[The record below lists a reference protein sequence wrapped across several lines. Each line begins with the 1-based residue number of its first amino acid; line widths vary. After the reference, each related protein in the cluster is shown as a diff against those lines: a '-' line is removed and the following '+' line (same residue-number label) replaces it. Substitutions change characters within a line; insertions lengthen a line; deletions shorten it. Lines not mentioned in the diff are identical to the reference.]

1 MADFK
6 VSQNSESSSHSV
18 KLSSGNRF
26 TISQEKT
33 TTTVMAEFLSDLAD
47 VSVSNLPTKDNYVLA
62 YDATLQK
69 YTLVP
74 ADQVLQSA
82 VEDSQLPQE
91 FINQL
96 DTGLD
101 DRIDL
106 DAGNF

>member
-1 MADFK
+1 MVDFSVRLK
-6 VSQNSESSSHSV
+6 SS
-18 KLSSGNRF
+18 NNF
-26 TISQEKT
+26 TVTQGK
-33 TTTVMAEFLSDLAD
+33 TTVMAEFLSDLAD

-96 DTGLD
+96 DTDLD

-106 DAGNF
+106 DAGSF

>member
-6 VSQNSESSSHSV
+6 VSQNSESSAYSV
-18 KLSSGNRF
+18 KLSSGNSF

-33 TTTVMAEFLSDLAD
+33 VVAEFLSDLAD

-96 DTGLD
+96 DTDLD

-106 DAGNF
+106 DAGSF

>member
-6 VSQNSESSSHSV
+6 VSQNSESSAHSV
-18 KLSSGNRF
+18 KLSSGNSF

-33 TTTVMAEFLSDLAD
+33 VVAEFLSDLAD
-47 VSVSNLPTKDNYVLA
+47 VAVSNLPASDNYVLT
-62 YDATLQK
+62 YDASLQK

-96 DTGLD
+96 DVDLD
-101 DRIDL
+101 DKIDV
-106 DAGNF
+106 DAGGF

>member
-18 KLSSGNRF
+18 KLSSGNSF

-33 TTTVMAEFLSDLAD
+33 VVAEFLSDLAD

-96 DTGLD
+96 DTDLD
-101 DRIDL
+101 DKIDL
-106 DAGNF
+106 DLSLIHI

>member
-1 MADFK
+1 MADFSVRLK
-6 VSQNSESSSHSV
+6 SS
-18 KLSSGNRF
+18 NNF
-26 TISQEKT
+26 TVTQGKT
-33 TTTVMAEFLSDLAD
+33 TVVAEFLSDLAD
-47 VSVSNLPTKDNYVLA
+47 VSVSNLPASDNYVLT

-96 DTGLD
+96 DADLD

-106 DAGNF
+106 DAGSF

>member
-1 MADFK
+1 MADF
-6 VSQNSESSSHSV
+6 SV
-18 KLSSGNRF
+18 RLNSGNNF
-26 TISQEKT
+26 TVTQEKT
-33 TTTVMAEFLSDLAD
+33 VVAEFLSDLAD
-47 VSVSNLPTKDNYVLA
+47 VAVSNLPASDNYVLT

-96 DTGLD
+96 DADLD
-101 DRIDL
+101 DRIDV
-106 DAGNF
+106 DAGGF